1 MFLERE
7 KTPRSELKKKIREL
21 ELALEQSKKKE
32 QAAIDVGR
40 VISENLVDKVEQR
53 YIESTIYPMQKR
65 SGELMSLNQELTLR
79 IEGLEKQL
87 ESQWRLVDIE
97 GIVHT
102 VLVDGN
108 FLRVVQERIDERIL
122 ELLDQLVQ
130 ATGNTETDD
139 VFPIPPKSTKI
150 ATLTIDNQSDT

>member
-7 KTPRSELKKKIREL
+7 KTPRSQLKKTIREL

-32 QAAIDVGR
+32 QAAIDIGR
-40 VISENLVDKVEQR
+40 VIAENLVDKVEQR

-65 SGELMSLNQELTLR
+65 IGELMALIQELTLR
-79 IEGLEKQL
+79 VEGLEKQID
-87 ESQWRLVDIE
+87 SQRNLIDMN
-97 GIVHT
+97 GIVNT

-122 ELLDQLVQ
+122 GLLDQLVQ
-130 ATGNTETDD
+130 TTDTTD
-139 VFPIPPKSTKI
+139 EVFSIPPKSRKT
-150 ATLTIDNQSDT
+150 ATLTIDNTSDT